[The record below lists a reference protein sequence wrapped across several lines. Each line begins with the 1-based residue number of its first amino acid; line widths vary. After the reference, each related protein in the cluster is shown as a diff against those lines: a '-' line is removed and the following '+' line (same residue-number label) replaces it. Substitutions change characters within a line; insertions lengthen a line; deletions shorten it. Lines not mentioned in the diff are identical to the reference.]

1 MGIGYSRNPFGR
13 KKSSSKAANSLFK
26 LGIGIISGISKAH
39 KAAQKEAEK
48 RRKAEEREALA
59 LARKLL
65 REDAKFQ
72 RENEIFLRKIEKQ
85 KIIDEKREKES
96 WYIMNG
102 YIKKQITFFTKYIA
116 LSIIDNDLKKEIETK
131 LELGEKYIH
140 VHQTTLDDLKTKYKE
155 KTKNI

>member
-1 MGIGYSRNPFGR
+1 M
-13 KKSSSKAANSLFK
+13 
-26 LGIGIISGISKAH
+26 
-39 KAAQKEAEK
+39 
-48 RRKAEEREALA
+48 
-59 LARKLL
+59 
-65 REDAKFQ
+65 
-72 RENEIFLRKIEKQ
+72 KIEKQ

-116 LSIIDNDLKKEIETK
+116 LSIIDNDLKKEIEAK
-131 LELGEKYIH
+131 LKSGEKYIH